1 MACTEKED
9 LKKGGKEGAIVS
21 TGWLPPLPDM
31 RDYSE
36 DHPKMVDLVEKLD
49 IDKDGTGLPKKAD
62 LRQWCTPP

>member
-1 MACTEKED
+1 
-9 LKKGGKEGAIVS
+9 
-21 TGWLPPLPDM
+21 M

-62 LRQWCTPP
+62 LRQWCTP